1 MFQMLL
7 SDKEWS
13 TATRRAVLNCG
24 GPQDDL
30 NLPSDEYWYCGKIY
44 NLGDGIQ
51 YTTDPQ
57 FSPRQ
62 YMTIWFKNASGQPQR
77 ILVNTNFT
85 TGLLKMA
92 ERQHYIIPKPLFG
105 IKHLECKFVA
115 YELGSGESP
124 EVLPSKGTRK
134 ESI

>member
-1 MFQMLL
+1 MLL
-7 SDKEWS
+7 SEKEWS

-51 YTTDPQ
+51 YTTDPH
-57 FSPRQ
+57 FSSRQ
-62 YMTIWFKNASGQPQR
+62 YMTIWFKNSSGQPQK

-85 TGLLKMA
+85 TELLKMA
-92 ERQHYIIPKPLFG
+92 ERQRHIIPKSLFD
-105 IKHLECKFVA
+105 IKRLECKFFA
-115 YELGSGESP
+115 YELEKGEGSEL
-124 EVLPSKGTRK
+124 LPSKGTWK